1 MSVYNDSILALLCIF
16 YVHVFQILG
25 IVIQKLYSYTE
36 TGVFWDLYS
45 IDLLDLYAFLC

>member
-36 TGVFWDLYS
+36 TGVFRLYS